1 MKLVGDMKFSCVTT
15 LHFSFFYFF
24 QEQFLS
30 VPELSSSVPEKEYV
44 VFLSSVFLI
53 NFDYSNNNYK
63 NNCR

>member
-1 MKLVGDMKFSCVTT
+1 MCHNTV
-15 LHFSFFYFF
+15 HFSFFYFF

>member
-1 MKLVGDMKFSCVTT
+1 MCHNTV
-15 LHFSFFYFF
+15 HFSFFYFF

-30 VPELSSSVPEKEYV
+30 VPELSRSVPEKEYV